1 MLEEGQNSIDV
12 KWHSNFEMSCEQNST
27 KTQKRRY
34 TSNEIDK
41 LNTLVSVE
49 LLENNCERTTVL

>member
-49 LLENNCERTTVL
+49 LLENN